1 MIRIT
6 LPILP
11 PSVNEMYKRSRTSF
25 YKSTEAKEAIEEI
38 QLVIRSQ
45 YRGKPLE
52 TEGISVSVNLFAK
65 NKRRDIDSILKSLLD
80 CGNGILWRDDS
91 LISELHVFK
100 LKGDNTVDLI
110 IEGS

>member
-25 YKSTEAKEAIEEI
+25 YKSTEAKETIEAI
-38 QLVIRSQ
+38 QLLMRSQ
-45 YRGKPLE
+45 YRDKPLKE
-52 TEGISVSVNLFAK
+52 SGISVSVNLSCK
-65 NKRRDIDSILKSLLD
+65 NSRRDIDSVLKSLLD
-80 CGNGILWRDDS
+80 CGNGILWVDDH

-100 LKGDNTVDLI
+100 LKGDDTIDLI